1 MIIDNA
7 APVRP
12 VGRSLFFILL
22 TVMLDAMGN
31 GILIPVIPLLLVKLT
46 GTGLSDSAVFGGW
59 LMATF
64 AIVQF
69 VASPLLGSLSDAV
82 GRRPV
87 LLTSLAAFALSYVV
101 MAFAPNLV
109 WLFIAQVLTG
119 LFGATPSTAGAYLA
133 DISAPHERA
142 ARFGQIGAAYGL
154 GIIMGPV
161 IGGLLVSYDLK
172 APFFL
177 AAALGL
183 ANVAYGAFVLPE
195 SLPRAARRTFSWR
208 RAHPV
213 GLFGELG
220 DVPNLRR
227 LMLVT
232 FLQRTAATT
241 LPATWPYFAALAFGW
256 SPRDIGLSL
265 AVFGATTV
273 LSQAVLVK
281 WLVSWVGTRGIA
293 YIGMSM
299 MSIGYLGFAFVSI
312 PWIEWLC
319 IPLSATGYVALAGL
333 TTLAS
338 QSVGADRQ
346 GWVQGALASV
356 NGLAA
361 VCAPLLMPWLFGW
374 FTSDHTPI
382 HFPGAPYLVGAMLSL
397 LALLLLQNRL
407 ARAASSRPLPK

>member
-1 MIIDNA
+1 MIIDNTA
-7 APVRP
+7 PARPVR
-12 VGRSLFFILL
+12 GSLFFILL

-46 GTGLSDSAVFGGW
+46 GTGLSDSAVYGGW

-64 AIVQF
+64 AVVQF

-87 LLTSLAAFALSYVV
+87 LLVSLAAFALSYVV

-133 DISAPHERA
+133 DISTPQERT
-142 ARFGQIGAAYGL
+142 ARFGQLGASYGL
-154 GIIMGPV
+154 GIILGPV

-172 APFFL
+172 APFLL

-183 ANVAYGAFVLPE
+183 ANVAYGALVLPE
-195 SLPRAARRTFSWR
+195 SLPRSSRRAFSWA

-213 GLFGELG
+213 GLLHELRSLPYTR
-220 DVPNLRR
+220 VL
-227 LMLVT
+227 LVVN

-256 SPRDIGLSL
+256 QPRDVGISL
-265 AVFGATTV
+265 AVFGITTV
-273 LSQAVLVK
+273 LAQAVMVRRLER
-281 WLVSWVGTRGIA
+281 WLGTRGIA
-293 YIGMSM
+293 YAGMWM
-299 MSIGYLGFAFVSI
+299 MIAGYLGFAFVSVA
-312 PWIEWLC
+312 WLQWFF
-319 IPLSATGYVALAGL
+319 IPLSAMGYIALAGL
-333 TTLAS
+333 SSLAS
-338 QSVGADRQ
+338 QSVGANQQ
-346 GWVQGALASV
+346 GWVQGALASA

-374 FTSDHTPI
+374 FTSDRSTV
-382 HFPGAPYLVGAMLSL
+382 HFPGAPYLMGAL
-397 LALLLLQNRL
+397 LALVALAILRRL
-407 ARAASSRPLPK
+407 APAR